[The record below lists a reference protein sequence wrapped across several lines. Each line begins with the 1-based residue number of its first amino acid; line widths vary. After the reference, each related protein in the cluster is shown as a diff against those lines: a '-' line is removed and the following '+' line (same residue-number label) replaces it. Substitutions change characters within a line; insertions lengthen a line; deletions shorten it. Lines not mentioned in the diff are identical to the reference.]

1 MSSSRQDLIVGW
13 HAVTAALNNPQ
24 SAVTEVWLKAGLD
37 NPKSQR
43 VEDLAQRRD
52 LLIRRV
58 NAEEIEQHAEGLA
71 HQGVLVLLATRSSGP
86 LAENDLADLL
96 DGLQEPPFLLVL
108 DGVQDPH
115 NLGACLRTA
124 DAAGVHA
131 VIVPR
136 DRAAG
141 LTPVV
146 RKAAAGAAESVAL
159 IQVTNLARCLRELK
173 ARGIWL
179 VGLAGEA
186 KQTLYQLDL
195 KGPLALILGAE
206 GEGLR
211 RLTAEECDHLACLP
225 MQGTVGSLNV
235 SVASGVALYEA
246 LRQRSAG
253 SRMSSLPKPR
263 ISV

>member
-1 MSSSRQDLIVGW
+1 MSSHSKDQSSIIVGW
-13 HAVTAALNNPQ
+13 HAVTAALNNPK
-24 SAVTEVWLKAGLD
+24 SAVAEVWLKTGLD

-43 VEDLAQRRD
+43 VEDLAQRRE

-58 NAEEIEQHAEGLA
+58 SADEIEQLAQGLS
-71 HQGVLVLLATRSSGP
+71 HQGVLARLDALSAGP

-96 DGLQEPPFLLVL
+96 DGLSEPPFLLVL

-124 DAAGVHA
+124 DTAGVHA
-131 VIVPR
+131 LIVPR
-136 DRAAG
+136 DRASG

-146 RKAAAGAAESVAL
+146 RKAAAGAAESVPL

-173 ARGIWL
+173 VRGIWL
-179 VGLAGEA
+179 VGLAGEVP
-186 KQTLYQLDL
+186 QTLYQLDL
-195 KGPLALILGAE
+195 KGSLALVLGAE

-225 MQGTVGSLNV
+225 MQSTVGSLNV
-235 SVASGVALYEA
+235 SVAAGVALYEA
-246 LRQRSAG
+246 VRQRRS
-253 SRMSSLPKPR
+253 
-263 ISV
+263 